1 MTATVKEFCRINGID
16 EKSENLTEL
25 LYSALTGGGTDRRVI
40 RSDDS
45 RQEIETAIS
54 NGAP

>member
-25 LYSALTGGGTDRRVI
+25 LYSALTGGDTDRRVI
-40 RSDDS
+40 RSDDP
-45 RQEIETAIS
+45 RQEGKTAIPD
-54 NGAP
+54 GAP

>member
-25 LYSALTGGGTDRRVI
+25 LYSALTGGDTDRRVI
-40 RSDDS
+40 QSDDP
-45 RQEIETAIS
+45 RQEGKTAIP
-54 NGAP
+54 NGTP